1 MGAHGHGPKKE
12 DRKAFGW
19 VFDISNC
26 LLLMV
31 VGFGHSNLGMSVWV
45 SGCLG
50 FRVWELDPGFEFET
64 HLLQLL
70 VSCFKLRN
78 SKS

>member
-50 FRVWELDPGFEFET
+50 FRVWNLT
-64 HLLQLL
+64 L
-70 VSCFKLRN
+70 VSSSRRTCCNCWCHALTEN